1 MANFPFS
8 LIFPPSRS
16 RLGAGARSYFIAN
29 FILDFSPLVLNLH
42 RNVCSA
48 RISQTQPFMCTGR
61 VLLES
66 LGAQAVANAGTLLL
80 TVQNVQLP
88 YPLMVLYTLMTKLEI
103 LIVSAILRATVT
115 TSTKE
120 RCAWDSGL
128 VNAMGTVE
136 AMTPTQD
143 GILYPASS

>member
-1 MANFPFS
+1 M
-8 LIFPPSRS
+8 
-16 RLGAGARSYFIAN
+16 Y
-29 FILDFSPLVLNLH
+29 
-42 RNVCSA
+42 
-48 RISQTQPFMCTGR
+48 TGR
-61 VLLES
+61 VHLES
-66 LGAQAVANAGTLLL
+66 MTAQAAANAGTLLL

-88 YPLMVLYTLMTKLEI
+88 YPLMVLCTLMTKLEI

-136 AMTPTQD
+136 TLTPTQD
-143 GILYPASS
+143 IILCPTSF

>member
-1 MANFPFS
+1 M
-8 LIFPPSRS
+8 I
-16 RLGAGARSYFIAN
+16 LGESFIQIGV
-29 FILDFSPLVLNLH
+29 FLFLH
-42 RNVCSA
+42 RIVCS
-48 RISQTQPFMCTGR
+48 RKTSLTQLFMYTGL

-66 LGAQAVANAGTLLL
+66 MGAQAAANAGTLLL

-120 RCAWDSGL
+120 RCAWDSGS

-136 AMTPTQD
+136 TMTPTQD
-143 GILYPASS
+143 IILCPASS

>member
-1 MANFPFS
+1 
-8 LIFPPSRS
+8 
-16 RLGAGARSYFIAN
+16 
-29 FILDFSPLVLNLH
+29 
-42 RNVCSA
+42 
-48 RISQTQPFMCTGR
+48 MCTGR

-66 LGAQAVANAGTLLL
+66 LDAQAVANAGTLLL